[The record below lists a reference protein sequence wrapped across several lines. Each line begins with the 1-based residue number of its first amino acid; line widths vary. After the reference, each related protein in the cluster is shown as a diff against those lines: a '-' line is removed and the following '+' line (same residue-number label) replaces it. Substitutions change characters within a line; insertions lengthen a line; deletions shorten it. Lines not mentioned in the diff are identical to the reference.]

1 MKLLK
6 NLILVIIAIIIL
18 GGVAIAILYQN
29 RNKEKTEFTNDVR
42 KNSSGSY
49 VTLSEGQTHYEADG
63 QDSGKVVI
71 LIHGFSVPYYIWD
84 GTFEYLVDQGF
95 KVIRYDMYG
104 RGFSDR
110 VDAVYNKQLYMDQ
123 LKQLIEKLG
132 LKQPVSLAGV
142 SFGGVVA
149 ADFTCAYPD
158 MVSKVILVD
167 PAYNLTKPAIPAFL
181 TDVHDA
187 ITADD
192 KANSQLTD
200 FKYPDKHSNWVDLYL
215 PQMEY
220 KGFRRALITTQYNYT
235 FNGREGYACLNSQN
249 KPVMLIWGKDDKTV
263 SFAYADSVKAVL
275 KTEFLSVDD
284 SGHLPHI
291 EQAETVNTAIAAF
304 LKK

>member
-1 MKLLK
+1 MKFLR
-6 NLILVIIAIIIL
+6 NLVLVIIAIIIL

-29 RNKEKTEFTNDVR
+29 KNKEKTEFTNDVR
-42 KNSSGSY
+42 KNSSGNY

-200 FKYPDKHSNWVDLYL
+200 FKYPDKHIKWVDLYL

-220 KGFRRALITTQYNYT
+220 KGFRRSLITTQYNYT
-235 FNGREGYACLNSQN
+235 FNGREGYARLNSKN
-249 KPVMLIWGKDDKTV
+249 KPLMLIWGKDDKTV
-263 SFAYADSVKAVL
+263 PFAYADSVKAVL
-275 KTEFLSVDD
+275 KTEFLPVDD

>member
-1 MKLLK
+1 
-6 NLILVIIAIIIL
+6 
-18 GGVAIAILYQN
+18 
-29 RNKEKTEFTNDVR
+29 
-42 KNSSGSY
+42 
-49 VTLSEGQTHYEADG
+49 
-63 QDSGKVVI
+63 
-71 LIHGFSVPYYIWD
+71 
-84 GTFEYLVDQGF
+84 
-95 KVIRYDMYG
+95 MYG

-132 LKQPVSLAGV
+132 LKQPVSLAGI

-187 ITADD
+187 ITAED
-192 KANSQLTD
+192 KANKQLTD
-200 FKYPDKHSNWVDLYL
+200 FKYPDKHSNWVYLYL

-220 KGFRRALITTQYNYT
+220 KGFRRSLITTQYNYT
-235 FNGREGYACLNSQN
+235 FSGREGYACLNSKN

-263 SFAYADSVKAVL
+263 PFAYADSVKAVL
-275 KTEFLSVDD
+275 KTEFLPVDD